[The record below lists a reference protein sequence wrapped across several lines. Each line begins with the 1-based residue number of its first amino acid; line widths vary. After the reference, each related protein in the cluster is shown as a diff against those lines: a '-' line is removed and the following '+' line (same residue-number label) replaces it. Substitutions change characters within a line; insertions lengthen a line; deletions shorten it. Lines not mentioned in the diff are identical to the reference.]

1 MKFRQSLATLLIVS
15 LSGVVAAKAEPQRA
29 AIFGFE
35 LDDTSL
41 EGEKSGPRRDEQARL
56 RQLDSQLR
64 DLLAGSG
71 EYLPVDTASIATEAR
86 SRNLW
91 DCGGCEAALAA
102 KAGAQVAVIGWV
114 QKVSN
119 LILNIN
125 VVIRDASSGAVLHAG
140 SVDIRGNTDES
151 WSRGLSYLVRNRL
164 LSRTGE

>member
-35 LDDTSL
+35 LDDTGL

-91 DCGGCEAALAA
+91 IVGAARPRSRR
-102 KAGAQVAVIGWV
+102 K
-114 QKVSN
+114 
-119 LILNIN
+119 
-125 VVIRDASSGAVLHAG
+125 SG
-140 SVDIRGNTDES
+140 RR
-151 WSRGLSYLVRNRL
+151 WR
-164 LSRTGE
+164 